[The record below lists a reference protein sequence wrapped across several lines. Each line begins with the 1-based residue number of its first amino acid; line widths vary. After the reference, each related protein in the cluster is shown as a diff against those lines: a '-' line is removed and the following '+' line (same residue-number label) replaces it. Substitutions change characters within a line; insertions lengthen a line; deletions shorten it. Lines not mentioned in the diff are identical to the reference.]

1 MSLNNDPQGAFIGN
15 VAEALRRAKAIVSF
29 LEDHMEVAPEE
40 VHWGHV
46 GSAGKA
52 REDLEVITSF
62 LEIGPEHYED

>member
-1 MSLNNDPQGAFIGN
+1 MPKEQSALDAFMVN
-15 VAEALRRAKAIVSF
+15 HAEALRRAKAIVSF

-52 REDLEVITSF
+52 REDLEELACF
-62 LEIGPEHYED
+62 LQVGPEHYE